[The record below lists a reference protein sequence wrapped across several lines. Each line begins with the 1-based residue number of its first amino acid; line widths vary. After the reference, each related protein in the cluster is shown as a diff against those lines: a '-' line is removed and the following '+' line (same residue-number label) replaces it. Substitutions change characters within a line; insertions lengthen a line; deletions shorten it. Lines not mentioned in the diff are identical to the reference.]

1 MAVDTNFAMLFEKL
15 KVEDP
20 WLPPRTWE
28 SIPSESGRR
37 GSLSSSLFSSSSHP
51 LYDAS
56 VVSEES
62 LVRLA
67 MFALQG
73 VQSALIS
80 SKKLS
85 AAFCSEPADRTI
97 HRIPSL
103 WSRSSSTHAL
113 GKILNSIGCSGSIVF
128 LLHNFVDYFT
138 KSKLDES
145 SMGKRGENSEPAESQ
160 NHHDNNCPPYGLVNH
175 AFAVAV
181 GKVLQGYL
189 CALDTL
195 YASVG
200 FRRSSRSVGMP
211 LHESPA
217 VGCLT
222 SVVHSEITLLEL
234 YLHTKELRI
243 QIEALGNICNL
254 HNVARCFSALS
265 FEDLIAKATFEFC
278 NFCRG
283 GDLLTYLYKLLQVAD
298 PAHHAVLKFL
308 FLRSCE
314 PYCGFIRSWIFKAEI
329 SDPYKEF
336 IVEHANNQLPNPHGK
351 AGISVDFPLPS
362 IRERDGV
369 AIPCFLKDFLNPL
382 VRAGQQLQVIMKLL
396 ELYIYVATENNTY
409 EDFLPCWSGFSS
421 IYPSYASP
429 VTFSKVNIEAMVLA
443 RDSYYKM
450 MQKKLEYLLTKLEF
464 RYEQVV
470 PHCTEL
476 VYFDNDRGRANNPVP
491 FTLDD
496 RLVSP
501 SAADK
506 RSLNVAF
513 SNVNGDDSSSM
524 DEFSYVMDKYDSS
537 ECSSTNSI
545 EEQIEP
551 EQLIE
556 PPNHMAG
563 FETKYLSTLTFSTST
578 SMDVSLQNPREFKKP
593 CHIASDSHGT
603 HEITDCLCHDVHSHY
618 KGKSL
623 SNDSMLLESRDS
635 WTSDIQH
642 TDTLADE
649 AWPPGQPQKQS
660 FNVFEGYKDDMRS
673 HPADSLKLWKKHVG
687 VIKEDTSYFNKTLA
701 TLNASLEE
709 ASGKGQQENP
719 TYSPYSYTLQQWKP
733 NYHSNFLSMNPMLT
747 NYASLHSMSKLGERC
762 STDYGCSLPYFDFTS
777 VENPCKLSVE
787 QLADGSRHE
796 FGYELLLH
804 VDSHGSS
811 TSSKSDHHG
820 KQGHDGDRVLID
832 NIEVCHVYS
841 PSDLKDHNQEA
852 MKNVSGG
859 SNWET
864 LLGTT
869 SDTTDYSV
877 GGHRQSL
884 PAVFE
889 IPLDF
894 IIEKCLLQE
903 IMLQYKY
910 ISKLT
915 IKLLEEGFDLL
926 EHLLALRRY
935 YFMELADWADL
946 FIKSLWHHKWC
957 VTEADQRLSEI
968 QGFLEVS
975 VQRSSC
981 ERDRYKDRLFVYM
994 KEHGTMPLSTS
1005 TVGVHSFNFLGLGY
1019 RVDWPVSIVVTPD
1032 ALQIYAKIFSFLIQV
1047 KLAVFSLTDVWCSLK
1062 GLVHL
1067 ISQNRTSEHHGK
1079 EVGHFNILMK
1089 LRHQVNHFVSTLQ
1102 QYVESQLTHVSW
1114 CRFLHS
1120 LHNKV
1125 KDMLDLESV
1134 HMAYLMDSLHICFL
1148 SDETQNVAGII
1159 ENILQCALDFRS
1171 CLTGGIWDI
1180 GMDQGDMWGN
1190 FSRINISQV
1199 LNIKRTFDKNLT
1211 ELRLC
1216 YLKSPKH
1223 GEFGLSRFWA
1233 NLNYNEYYSHVGN
1246 EMGYYA
1252 LSV

>member
-1 MAVDTNFAMLFEKL
+1 MAVDTNFALLFEKL

-37 GSLSSSLFSSSSHP
+37 GSLSSSLFSSSSQP

-56 VVSEES
+56 VVSEGS

-80 SKKLS
+80 IKKLS

-103 WSRSSSTHAL
+103 WNRSSSTHAL
-113 GKILNSIGCSGSIVF
+113 GKILSSIGCSGSIVF
-128 LLHNFVDYFT
+128 LLHNFVEYFT

-145 SMGKRGENSEPAESQ
+145 SMGKRGENSEPPESQ

-200 FRRSSRSVGMP
+200 FRRSSRGVGMP
-211 LHESPA
+211 FHESSV

-222 SVVHSEITLLEL
+222 SVAHSEITLLEL

-254 HNVARCFSALS
+254 RNVARCFSASS

-396 ELYIYVATENNTY
+396 ELYIYVATGDNTY

-470 PHCTEL
+470 PRCTES
-476 VYFDNDRGRANNPVP
+476 VYFDNDRGCANNPVS

-506 RSLNVAF
+506 RSSNVAF
-513 SNVNGDDSSSM
+513 SNVNSDDSSSM
-524 DEFSYVMDKYDSS
+524 DEFSYVMDTYELS
-537 ECSSTNSI
+537 ECSSTNSS

-563 FETKYLSTLTFSTST
+563 LETKYLSTLTFSTST
-578 SMDVSLQNPREFKKP
+578 SMDISLQNPREFKKP

-603 HEITDCLCHDVHSHY
+603 HEITDCLCHDVH
-618 KGKSL
+618 L
-623 SNDSMLLESRDS
+623 SNDSMLLESRES

-642 TDTLADE
+642 TDTLADK
-649 AWPPGQPQKQS
+649 AWTPGQPQKQS
-660 FNVFEGYKDDMRS
+660 FNVFEGYKDDSRS
-673 HPADSLKLWKKHVG
+673 HPADSLKQWKKNVG
-687 VIKEDTSYFNKTLA
+687 VIKEDTSYFSKTLA

-762 STDYGCSLPYFDFTS
+762 STDNGCSLPYFDFTS

-787 QLADGSRHE
+787 QLAAGSRHE
-796 FGYELLLH
+796 FGSELLLH

-820 KQGHDGDRVLID
+820 KQGHDGDHVLID
-832 NIEVCHVYS
+832 NIKVCHVYS
-841 PSDLKDHNQEA
+841 PSDLKDHNQEV

-869 SDTTDYSV
+869 SDTIDNSV

-884 PAVFE
+884 SAVFE

-935 YFMELADWADL
+935 HFMELADWADL

-1005 TVGVHSFNFLGLGY
+1005 IVGVHSFNFLGLGY

-1062 GLVHL
+1062 DLVHL

-1114 CRFLHS
+1114 CRFLRS

-1148 SDETQNVAGII
+1148 SDETRNVASII

-1199 LNIKRTFDKNLT
+1199 LNIKRIFDKNLT

-1233 NLNYNEYYSHVGN
+1233 NLNFNEYYSHVGN

-1252 LSV
+1252 PSV